1 MLAGV
6 PSMAFLATRDAA
18 RSRRFYE
25 ETLGLPFL
33 GDDGFAL
40 QFDLAGTRLRVA
52 KVQRFAPAGHTVLGW
67 AVPDVD
73 ALVAQMARAGVQFEK
88 YAGFQQ
94 DAAGV
99 WTAPGGN
106 RVAWFKDPD
115 GNLLSLTQHA

>member
-1 MLAGV
+1 
-6 PSMAFLATRDAA
+6 MAFLATRNP
-18 RSRRFYE
+18 RSAIPFYG

-40 QFDLAGTRLRVA
+40 QFDCAGTLLRIA
-52 KVQRFAPAGHTVLGW
+52 KVQKFAAAGHTVFGW
-67 AVPDVD
+67 QVPDID
-73 ALVAQMARAGVQFEK
+73 ASVVALSARGVQFEK

-115 GNLLSLTQHA
+115 GNLLSLTQMA

>member
-6 PSMAFLATRDAA
+6 QPMAFLATRDPA
-18 RSRRFYE
+18 RAQAFYGKV
-25 ETLGLPFL
+25 LGLPEL

-67 AVPDVD
+67 AVPD
-73 ALVAQMARAGVQFEK
+73 
-88 YAGFQQ
+88 
-94 DAAGV
+94 
-99 WTAPGGN
+99 
-106 RVAWFKDPD
+106 

>member
-1 MLAGV
+1 MLDGIPPV
-6 PSMAFLATRDAA
+6 CFLATRNPA
-18 RSRRFYE
+18 RAQAFYGQV
-25 ETLGLPFL
+25 LGLPLL

-40 QFDLAGTRLRVA
+40 RFDLAGVELRIS

-67 AVPDVD
+67 RVD
-73 ALVAQMARAGVQFEK
+73 DIDATVAALAARGLQTEK

-106 RVAWFKDPD
+106 RIAWFKDPD
-115 GNLLSLTQHA
+115 ENILSLTQLA